1 MKSKEKCFFWVEHLN
16 CFSLISLIGHCFTN
30 IHIFMNYILE
40 QRRLH
45 LHTFY
50 ILISKLVEMMSCTLK
65 LETHKY
71 YLNYFVLRNQQES
84 VTKLFSKGGR
94 KKIIQHR
101 MRNYPYQEGRRGDR
115 IDPLLLKKS
124 TFYAQISKLFSMS

>member
-1 MKSKEKCFFWVEHLN
+1 MFFWVEHLN
-16 CFSLISLIGHCFTN
+16 CLSFISLIGHCFTN
-30 IHIFMNYILE
+30 IHIFTNYILE

-94 KKIIQHR
+94 KK
-101 MRNYPYQEGRRGDR
+101 
-115 IDPLLLKKS
+115 
-124 TFYAQISKLFSMS
+124 